1 MTPLRRRAISKL
13 VRPTAVL
20 AMSAAALSGC
30 LPTPATTQ
38 GRAVTDLWALFAV
51 AAALVGGLVWVLITI
66 SIIRYRR
73 SARGPEGEDPP
84 NPRGDDGTPSAG
96 ANRALPLEIAWTVGP
111 IAIVIVLFIATLVTL
126 DRMDAREPSRTT
138 VAITAFQWQW
148 RFDYPGTGVSVS
160 GGPGTPAEMVVP
172 AGEPVHIELVSTDVD
187 HSFYVPAFLFKRDAI
202 PGRVT
207 TFDFTVEEPGNYRGQ
222 CAEFCGVQH
231 DRMLLTVRAVTR
243 PEFDAW
249 LASQGSAATP
259 GPSATAAASAV
270 ASTVPAP

>member
-1 MTPLRRRAISKL
+1 MTRLRTGGISLL
-13 VRPTAVL
+13 VGRTAVL
-20 AMSAAALSGC
+20 GASAVAVSGC

-73 SARGPEGEDPP
+73 SARRPQREE
-84 NPRGDDGTPSAG
+84 PRNREGDDGTPSAS

-138 VAITAFQWQW
+138 VVVTAFQWQW
-148 RFDYPGTGVSVS
+148 RFDYHGTGVSVS

-172 AGEPVHIELVSTDVD
+172 AGEPVHIELVSTDVA

-243 PEFDAW
+243 AEFDAW
-249 LASQGSAATP
+249 LAGQRSAAP
-259 GPSATAAASAV
+259 SGPSATAAPSTV
-270 ASTVPAP
+270 SSTVPAP